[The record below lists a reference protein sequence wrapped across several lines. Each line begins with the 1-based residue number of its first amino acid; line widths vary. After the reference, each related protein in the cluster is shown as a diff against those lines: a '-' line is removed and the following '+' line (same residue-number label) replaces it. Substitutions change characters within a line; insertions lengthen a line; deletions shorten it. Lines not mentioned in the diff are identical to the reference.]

1 MEKEIKREIIDEIIR
16 IGIQMDQK
24 GMVNAFEGNLSIKDR
39 ETGLL
44 YITPSGK
51 RKIELTPDMI
61 AVLDEDGK
69 LIAGRFKPS
78 SELPMHTHSYLMRPD
93 VNAVIHCH
101 SPYLTAYAI
110 CNKPVVCRAYA
121 EFMMLA
127 GDMIPVVPYGKP
139 GTDEIYA
146 KMGPFLK
153 NHNIVLLGNHGPL
166 SVGPDLATAFNRMDS
181 SERIARII
189 NIAKSVGELSDLPDY
204 EIARLFE

>member
-69 LIAGRFKPS
+69 QIAGRFKPS
-78 SELPMHTHSYLMRPD
+78 SASC
-93 VNAVIHCH
+93 ASCSSCI
-101 SPYLTAYAI
+101 S
-110 CNKPVVCRAYA
+110 RAA
-121 EFMMLA
+121 CS
-127 GDMIPVVPYGKP
+127 
-139 GTDEIYA
+139 
-146 KMGPFLK
+146 
-153 NHNIVLLGNHGPL
+153 IV
-166 SVGPDLATAFNRMDS
+166 
-181 SERIARII
+181 
-189 NIAKSVGELSDLPDY
+189 
-204 EIARLFE
+204 

>member
-69 LIAGRFKPS
+69 QIAGRFKPS

-127 GDMIPVVPYGKP
+127 GDM
-139 GTDEIYA
+139 
-146 KMGPFLK
+146 MGPFLK